1 MARGRSLSS
10 AFLHSAP
17 PTYKHHRHA
26 CAWCIAT
33 SVAGLCTPAPPFTG
47 PPAPPRLTCAEPRTR
62 LLNHEHAQPLRSG
75 AGGTASA
82 RCLTPRMHQ
91 NSGLDSL
98 LSRTR
103 TRNATCRNMQYG
115 TVPSSTVLSKNAI
128 WTKSP
133 ALWTAVGCIL
143 RSHPSHDVAEPEL
156 DVHRVGR
163 RPTQEC
169 RTDLRAPR
177 PSTLIPLCAV

>member
-1 MARGRSLSS
+1 MCCVPPTLVRDAPVASRAKPGVESANVTLLRGVNNLSRFQCVTHLQQAS
-10 AFLHSAP
+10 AFSAP
-17 PTYKHHRHA
+17 PTYKHHRRA
-26 CAWCIAT
+26 CALVYNHECIGFMHYST
-33 SVAGLCTPAPPFTG
+33 SRAHQH
-47 PPAPPRLTCAEPRTR
+47 PPASLARSRGHGFF
-62 LLNHEHAQPLRSG
+62 LNHEHAQPLRSG

-128 WTKSP
+128 W
-133 ALWTAVGCIL
+133 
-143 RSHPSHDVAEPEL
+143 H
-156 DVHRVGR
+156 
-163 RPTQEC
+163 
-169 RTDLRAPR
+169 
-177 PSTLIPLCAV
+177 

>member
-1 MARGRSLSS
+1 MVYSHECSGLMHSS
-10 AFLHSAP
+10 TPLHGPTSTP
-17 PTYKHHRHA
+17 PTSLARSRGH
-26 CAWCIAT
+26 
-33 SVAGLCTPAPPFTG
+33 GFF
-47 PPAPPRLTCAEPRTR
+47 
-62 LLNHEHAQPLRSG
+62 LNHEHAQPLRSG

-91 NSGLDSL
+91 NSGLDNL

-103 TRNATCRNMQYG
+103 TRNAMCRNMQYG

-163 RPTQEC
+163 RPTPDC
-169 RTDLRAPR
+169 SRTDLPHDL
-177 PSTLIPLCAV
+177 PY